1 MQGHGTTRAELNMH
15 LTPSRD
21 GEHLYQLKEGE
32 KVEVLKRATTDKN
45 APKPPKPPKP
55 VSPSTTPAKVKEEK
69 PSACGIC
76 LASGAKTTERAS
88 GHTHAQSPRP

>member
-45 APKPPKPPKP
+45 APKPPKPISPPK
-55 VSPSTTPAKVKEEK
+55 TTTKRAKPKDEKPAKR
-69 PSACGIC
+69 GIR
-76 LASGAKTTERAS
+76 LASVASTSRRAS
-88 GHTHAQSPRP
+88 D